1 MPDQDMANF
10 GGARLVKSLK
20 DRLSDLLK
28 QQTAHKKAQE
38 STDPEE
44 WAAEELNLDAQLTAC
59 KHDLA
64 EYTKAYLTAFS
75 SSHATAGLPNNIQ

>member
-28 QQTAHKKAQE
+28 QQTAHKKVR
-38 STDPEE
+38 STADPEE
-44 WAAEELNLDAQLTAC
+44 WAAEELKLNEKIAEHSQLVA
-59 KHDLA
+59 D
-64 EYTKAYLTAFS
+64 YTKAYLTTFS

>member
-1 MPDQDMANF
+1 M
-10 GGARLVKSLK
+10 VKSLK

-44 WAAEELNLDAQLTAC
+44 WAAEELKLNE
-59 KHDLA
+59 KIA
-64 EYTKAYLTAFS
+64 EQSQYVDDYVKAYLTAFS